1 MTNWQDKYKDV
12 DFCGPAW
19 YWHRTGTLSRDFT
32 WTPIRVARLWS
43 KEHDCWNLF
52 AYGISQNPVPISEDF
67 PNGPRCL
74 TPDEMGKT
82 EILVEA
88 LEKILENYE
97 LIDKEENLDYVSLG
111 SEVLVEDLDTHEKIK
126 YIILDYVESE
136 PEFGKISISSPIGK
150 GLLGKKKGEIAE
162 IRVPAGHLKYKIL
175 EIK

>member
-1 MTNWQDKYKDV
+1 MLEKKVMLTKEGLKRIEEELRYLKTV
-12 DFCGPAW
+12 KRKEIAEK
-19 YWHRTGTLSRDFT
+19 
-32 WTPIRVARLWS
+32 IRNAVTFGEIAENAEYESAKNEQAFIEGR
-43 KEHDCWNLF
+43 
-52 AYGISQNPVPISEDF
+52 I
-67 PNGPRCL
+67 L
-74 TPDEMGKT
+74 T
-82 EILVEA
+82 